1 MIQHKAILVFIITV
15 IVFGSSDA
23 QRVYKEQPNPADTIA
38 WKGFNEEHYQLKYP
52 SNWTLDQSGKIGTSV
67 IFFSPSSD
75 EADKFNENVN
85 LIIQDLSGFDV
96 TLDQYVKV
104 SEGQVE
110 SVITDGKILMS
121 DRKEKN
127 EQEYQRII
135 YTGKQGEFNL
145 KFEQYYW
152 VIDEKAYV
160 LTLTCEED
168 EFENYQETGETI
180 LNSFVL
186 K

>member
-1 MIQHKAILVFIITV
+1 
-15 IVFGSSDA
+15 
-23 QRVYKEQPNPADTIA
+23 
-38 WKGFNEEHYQLKYP
+38 
-52 SNWTLDQSGKIGTSV
+52 
-67 IFFSPSSD
+67 
-75 EADKFNENVN
+75 
-85 LIIQDLSGFDV
+85 
-96 TLDQYVKV
+96 
-104 SEGQVE
+104 
-110 SVITDGKILMS
+110 MS

>member
-1 MIQHKAILVFIITV
+1 MIQYKAILVFIITLNV
-15 IVFGSSDA
+15 LGSSFA
-23 QRVYKEQPNPADTIA
+23 QRVYKEKPIASDTIV
-38 WKGFNEEHYQLKYP
+38 WKDFNEEQYQLKYP
-52 SNWTLDQSGKIGTSV
+52 SDWTVDLSGKIGTSF

-75 EADKFNENVN
+75 EADKFSENVN
-85 LIIQDLSGFDV
+85 LLIQDLSAFDV